1 MVPVYP
7 TLQSQLGAIA
17 KEYALPSTV
26 GMILYIITTT
36 PSEDEGSGEPGPRI
50 SDDVW
55 RHIWTRVLKSER
67 DEHPAT
73 RPKSFGLGLGLSTGS
88 SPALL
93 QDLTANGHAF
103 RPLVPP
109 RRVETPQPP
118 SSASYPL
125 TPSPSTPSHSAYS
138 SQSEIDTPESAS
150 SVDPSSN
157 TLPLPGLNSTSLVP
171 ILAKVEFDI
180 DRRKA
185 GWYDPWVRNR
195 KASHAKRAESR
206 LGTRS
211 ASRMDSL
218 SSGKASAPEDGV
230 VEGATKKF
238 PFDLE
243 LVERLEQSKTPNFLL
258 TTHIAGSISDI
269 ESLIDDG
276 DIHRTDE
283 LDTDAG
289 YQRLSESPIG
299 GHPLGSE
306 VDPEDDEGED
316 GAITARPSSNTVA
329 DPLADVFGTDEETWQ
344 DMHSESSSRRTS
356 KPRVSANIVDLA
368 LDAAAISALPES
380 LEEDDEQPDKL
391 SDEQEVSEILQI
403 LSRPALAVS
412 IPSSPPS
419 ANRRRSSPTT
429 AGTIR
434 KHIPPPLNLVVPSSN
449 NPGLVVQALPSPMPE
464 SAGLAYLG
472 DKTPSDVGEF
482 IARSQEAEEPDEPEQ
497 QVETQKTQEVAEDP
511 IAVDSNT
518 SPQEEKR
525 GGTIFGELDL
535 GLDPSLETEESGEV
549 SSPFI

>member
-1 MVPVYP
+1 
-7 TLQSQLGAIA
+7 
-17 KEYALPSTV
+17 
-26 GMILYIITTT
+26 
-36 PSEDEGSGEPGPRI
+36 
-50 SDDVW
+50 
-55 RHIWTRVLKSER
+55 
-67 DEHPAT
+67 
-73 RPKSFGLGLGLSTGS
+73 
-88 SPALL
+88 
-93 QDLTANGHAF
+93 
-103 RPLVPP
+103 
-109 RRVETPQPP
+109 
-118 SSASYPL
+118 
-125 TPSPSTPSHSAYS
+125 
-138 SQSEIDTPESAS
+138 
-150 SVDPSSN
+150 
-157 TLPLPGLNSTSLVP
+157 
-171 ILAKVEFDI
+171 
-180 DRRKA
+180 
-185 GWYDPWVRNR
+185 
-195 KASHAKRAESR
+195 
-206 LGTRS
+206 
-211 ASRMDSL
+211 MDSL

-391 SDEQEVSEILQI
+391 SDEQEVSEILHI